1 MNSLLNNLI
10 SVAIRMLES
19 SSRGN
24 DSNELDY
31 NLCKLN
37 ELVPLICKDSL
48 LEEVLDLLWMP
59 AISCIRIPENAP
71 ILYTGL

>member
-1 MNSLLNNLI
+1 
-10 SVAIRMLES
+10 MLES

-48 LEEVLDLLWMP
+48 LEEVLDLLWMH